1 MSSRRFV
8 VLALGLPILL
18 TSGLARAWQEVHQ
31 SADEAVVQVDGSGVA
46 TVEHILKWRVVHG
59 PPPSFDLRPVDSG
72 IVLDPIVLG
81 TLDDRK
87 AVTAHAS
94 RVDDATVRIDL
105 DEPRAAPRGT
115 LVLHVRWQVDLRA
128 TNALVADGDRWRL
141 TWRMPAAA
149 DGYDSAALTLG
160 VTPGAVAPALARA
173 DESAGDDGSVF
184 NVRRSDGR
192 DVLRIVRPHVGR
204 GESIVWVA
212 SLDARAF
219 PLLASPK
226 PTAAAETNSP
236 FRPQPLLNFLSWMAI
251 LALGVAYGV
260 AVWNAC
266 ASPRE
271 ATSATGPTSL
281 PLRSL
286 RSLACAAALVVGLH
300 FQSHGQPSRGALFLA
315 LAVACA
321 AVLRRR
327 EAVRIQGM
335 GRWLPLRPGDAFG
348 AVGPRCNGP
357 LRRVITEPL
366 LAIGVIVMAAWI
378 ALREPN
384 ILLPAADACVGIPI
398 WLARRARLRP
408 STPASRGRKW
418 LRTVFRH
425 LEKRRHLSVVPWGR
439 LATDGGLD
447 EVRILVLP
455 RAAMPGLIGIE
466 VGLTW
471 ADSPSGP
478 TGTPAVLVRAKEG
491 SAVVARLTAC
501 APSLLWIVGR
511 AADERATSILPLLPT
526 KRATTDLALKVAA
539 ALADRRVAT
548 FDADG
553 SRLDRR
559 VNVAPPFR
567 AGTMKAVLG

>member
-31 SADEAVVQVDGSGVA
+31 SGDEAVVQVDGSGVA

-59 PPPSFDLRPVDSG
+59 PPPSFDLLPVDSG
-72 IVLDPIVLG
+72 IVLDPTVLG

-105 DEPRAAPRGT
+105 DEPRTVLRGT

-128 TNALVADGDRWRL
+128 TNVLVADGDRWRL

-184 NVRRSDGR
+184 NVRRTDGR

-226 PTAAAETNSP
+226 PTAAAETSSP
-236 FRPQPLLNFLSWMAI
+236 FHPQPLLNFLSWTAI

-260 AVWNAC
+260 AVWNARV
-266 ASPRE
+266 SPGE
-271 ATSATGPTSL
+271 GTSARGRPPL
-281 PLRSL
+281 PLRPL
-286 RSLACAAALVVGLH
+286 RSLACAAALVVGLY
-300 FQSHGQPSRGALFLA
+300 FQSRGQPSRGALFLA
-315 LAVACA
+315 FAVACA
-321 AVLRRR
+321 ALRRR
-327 EAVRIQGM
+327 EAVRVQGV

-348 AVGPRCNGP
+348 AVGPRCDGP
-357 LRRVITEPL
+357 LHRMITEPL
-366 LAIGVIVMAAWI
+366 LAVGVIVMAAWV

-384 ILLPAADACVGIPI
+384 ILLPAADACVWIPI
-398 WLARRARLRP
+398 WLARRAGLRP

-425 LEKRRHLSVVPWGR
+425 LEKRRQLCVVPWGR

-466 VGLTW
+466 VGLSW
-471 ADSPSGP
+471 ANSPSGP

-501 APSLLWIVGR
+501 APSLLWVVGR

-526 KRATTDLALKVAA
+526 KRATTDLALNVAA
-539 ALADRRVAT
+539 ALADRRVAA

-553 SRLDRR
+553 SRPDRR
-559 VNVAPPFR
+559 INGAPPFR